1 MRRFLSTLL
10 LSTTLAFISPSTWA
24 VNVNKADAKTL
35 AAELN
40 GVGKAKAEAIVQ
52 EREKGG
58 PFKDGADLAKRVRG
72 IGPAIIAKNRDK
84 LQF

>member
-10 LSTTLAFISPSTWA
+10 LSTTLMFISPFTWA
-24 VNVNKADAKTL
+24 VNVNKADAQTL

-72 IGPAIIAKNRDK
+72 IGPAIIAKNKDK
-84 LQF
+84 LEF